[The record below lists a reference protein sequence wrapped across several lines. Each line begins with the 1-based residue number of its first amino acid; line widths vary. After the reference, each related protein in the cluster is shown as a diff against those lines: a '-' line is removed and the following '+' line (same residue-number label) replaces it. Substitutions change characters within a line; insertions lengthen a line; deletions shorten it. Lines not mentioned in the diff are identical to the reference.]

1 MILNKTRTNNS
12 LQKIFIKNYN
22 KEQGTKIFQIHKE
35 NK

>member
-1 MILNKTRTNNS
+1 MILNKTRTKKKKK
-12 LQKIFIKNYN
+12 KIFIKNYN